1 MVTRKL
7 RRRAH
12 CDPVPLSDGK
22 RRKAATL
29 SSLVYVLDDSEVEDD
44 LKSLCQVSLLW
55 RGWCVY
61 KHCSRYKE
69 EWLYLSRKTLHQVNI
84 VLGIHCWLSVPVL
97 WCVWCSSSSA
107 WGREWACVR
116 GQDWGGETLL
126 WEQMVSQGSA
136 NLCCLKGA
144 RTRKVCVEWL
154 MLTHVYSAVGLSLPS
169 HWVRQV

>member
-55 RGWCVY
+55 LVGV
-61 KHCSRYKE
+61 S
-69 EWLYLSRKTLHQVNI
+69 TNI
-84 VLGIHCWLSVPVL
+84 AVG
-97 WCVWCSSSSA
+97 
-107 WGREWACVR
+107 
-116 GQDWGGETLL
+116 
-126 WEQMVSQGSA
+126 
-136 NLCCLKGA
+136 
-144 RTRKVCVEWL
+144 TRKSDCTCQEK
-154 MLTHVYSAVGLSLPS
+154 PS
-169 HWVRQV
+169 TR